1 MKLLQ
6 KLVKQRELVL
16 ENDAELTVEHLYT
29 LKAILEVACLR
40 GAFKA
45 SECEVVGNVFNKL
58 TSFLNQL

>member
-6 KLVKQRELVL
+6 KLAKQRELVL

>member
-45 SECEVVGNVFNKL
+45 SECEIVGNVFNKL
-58 TSFLNQL
+58 TSFLNHL

>member
-16 ENDAELTVEHLYT
+16 GNDAELTVEHLYT

>member
-1 MKLLQ
+1 M
-6 KLVKQRELVL
+6 

>member
-1 MKLLQ
+1 M
-6 KLVKQRELVL
+6 KQRELVL